1 MSRLRVGTSPD
12 LCAFSTMPIRQ
23 CTRALQ
29 LVADAMRLDVDPST
43 WVALEARVPPG
54 PIAQEMQQ
62 QGQAIAIAL
71 LGATQDRDTLL
82 RTLRAGDAPIL
93 CVSGPEATD
102 VPVAVVAEDAPG
114 RLALWVVHPD
124 GSVVKQ
130 DARTP
135 EEIAA
140 AVVRLC
146 GGQWYALAP
155 YGLQPSATGDGPR
168 RATPDE
174 KDDAQAELEAVL
186 KSTKVLSR
194 LWQLMLRDRRE
205 ITVVFFYAGLAGLFS
220 LTLPLS
226 VGAIVQL
233 IQGGLIL
240 QSAALLIAYVIVGTV
255 VAGVLQVLQ
264 LGVVER
270 IQQRVFARLALEYA
284 FHLPRVRYDVSLR
297 VDLPESMNRL
307 FEAVLIQ
314 KSLAKFLLDTSQAL
328 LTIAFGLIL
337 LTFYHP
343 YFTLVGILLVLTLG
357 LMFWLTGP
365 KGLATSLMESKYK
378 YRAVHWL
385 EEVARAFHAFKFAGR
400 SNLALSRMDAI
411 LTKYLKYRRKHFKVL
426 VQQAV
431 SIVVFKTA
439 ITAALLIVGTL
450 LVVNRQITLGQFVA
464 SEIVVVTVL
473 AGVEKLVLSL
483 SVVYDMLTSVEK
495 AGYVTDLPV
504 DEVGRTVLPVAERGM
519 SVEARG
525 LSYDF
530 ADGGARVL
538 RDVSLM
544 ITPGQRVAITGFRGA
559 GRSTL
564 LRLLGGL
571 FDDYRGVL
579 LVDGVSMHDLNR
591 DAFRERV
598 GQILSLT
605 DLFDGTI
612 ADNITVG
619 RDHIDEAAIWDAL
632 RAVGMDTDVQ
642 AMREGLQTHITNSG
656 RSLPAHMAA
665 KLLFAQGIAGHP
677 RLILLDDMFLNLLA
691 DDRRRLLNVLIDP
704 ARAWTVIAVSH
715 DPALLESF
723 DRVLVIRDGEVAAD
737 GSFSTVQRDP
747 YCSQL
752 LDVHARSGEL
762 ARRVRAEGS
771 GDDDAGG
778 AR

>member
-1 MSRLRVGTSPD
+1 
-12 LCAFSTMPIRQ
+12 MPVRQ

-29 LVADAMRLDVDPST
+29 LVADALRLEVEPST
-43 WVALEARVPPG
+43 WVALETRVPRG
-54 PIAQEMQQ
+54 PTAQELQQ
-62 QGQAIAIAL
+62 LGQSIAVAF
-71 LGATQDRDTLL
+71 LGAGQDKAALTQAL
-82 RTLRAGDAPIL
+82 RSGDAPFV
-93 CVSGPEATD
+93 CVPSADGTGGPL
-102 VPVAVVAEDAPG
+102 VVVAEDAP
-114 RLALWVVHPD
+114 RHLAVWIVSPD
-124 GSVVKQ
+124 GTAEKQPAASPEDIANVV
-130 DARTP
+130 ARTLGM
-135 EEIAA
+135 
-140 AVVRLC
+140 R
-146 GGQWYALAP
+146 WHALAP
-155 YGLQPSATGDGPR
+155 YGLQPSATANVAQAGRVD
-168 RATPDE
+168 DD
-174 KDDAQAELEAVL
+174 DDARAELDAVL

-194 LWQLMLRDRRE
+194 VWQLMMRDRRE

-240 QSAALLIAYVIVGTV
+240 QSAALLIAYVIAGTI
-255 VAGVLQVLQ
+255 VAGVLQVLG

-284 FHLPRVRYDVSLR
+284 FHVPRIRYDVSLR
-297 VDLPESMNRL
+297 EDLPESMNRL
-307 FEAVLIQ
+307 FEGALIQ

-343 YFTLVGILLVLTLG
+343 YFTLVGLLLIVTLG
-357 LMFWLTGP
+357 LMFWFTGP

-426 VQQAV
+426 VQQAI

-464 SEIVVVTVL
+464 SELVVVTVL

-495 AGYVTDLPV
+495 AGYVTDLAT
-504 DEVGRTVLPVAERGM
+504 DEVGRTVLPVTARGM

-525 LSYDF
+525 LSYDY

-538 RDVSLM
+538 RDVSIM
-544 ITPGQRVAITGFRGA
+544 ITPGQRVALTGFRGA

-571 FDDYRGVL
+571 FDDYRGTL
-579 LVDGVSMHDLNR
+579 LVDGVSMHDIDR
-591 DAFRERV
+591 DAMRERV
-598 GQILSLT
+598 GQVLSLT
-605 DLFDGTI
+605 DLFEGSI
-612 ADNITVG
+612 ADNISVG
-619 RDHIDEAAIWDAL
+619 RAHIDEAEIWNAL
-632 RAVGMDTDVQ
+632 RAVGLEQAVQ
-642 AMREGLQTHITNSG
+642 DMRDGLQTRIMNSG

-665 KLLFAQGIAGHP
+665 KLLFAQGIAGNP
-677 RLILLDDMFLNLLA
+677 RLVLFDDLFMNLLA
-691 DDRRRLLNVLIDP
+691 EDRRRLLGVLTDP
-704 ARAWTVIAVSH
+704 SRSWTVIAVSH
-715 DPALLESF
+715 DPLLLEEF
-723 DRVLVIRDGEVAAD
+723 DRVLVVRDGELAAD
-737 GSFSTVQRDP
+737 GSFATVRNDP

-752 LDVHARSGEL
+752 LDLHARSGEV
-762 ARRVRAEGS
+762 ATRVRGTA
-771 GDDDAGG
+771 GDGAGTEDG
-778 AR
+778 A